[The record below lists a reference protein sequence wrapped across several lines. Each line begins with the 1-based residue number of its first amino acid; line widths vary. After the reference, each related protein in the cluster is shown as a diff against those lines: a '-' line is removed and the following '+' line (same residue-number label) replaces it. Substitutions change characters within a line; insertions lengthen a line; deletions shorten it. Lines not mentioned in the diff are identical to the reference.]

1 MKTSLIG
8 FGNRYPLTLALERN
22 KINHNFEFFIKSPVE
37 IERDWREEKFET
49 GLLSAGA
56 IISKPEA
63 LPLRNWGISSSGPV
77 MSVGIFS
84 DRPWNELSK
93 CNIRNLSRGV
103 TSPLLLKIIW
113 KEKFGQSPR
122 ILDPEDPRP
131 SEAVLCIGDKAL
143 RWYESGKYAF
153 FEDLGLIWHEMTGT
167 SIPYAFWC
175 VKRNSNAEK
184 SKDEIEK
191 KLMSSYS
198 WGKKNIEEVKKSIII
213 SSGVTKK
220 TAERYLS
227 CYNVKLEKK
236 ILQGWKIFRE
246 LGRPILIK
254 ERYDRGQ

>member
-8 FGNRYPLTLALERN
+8 FGNRYPLTLGLERN

-37 IERDWREEKFET
+37 IERDWKDDKFET

-63 LPLRNWGISSSGPV
+63 IPLKNWGISSSGPV

-84 DRPWNELSK
+84 DRPWNELPG
-93 CNIRNLSRGV
+93 CRIRNLSSGV

-113 KEKFGQSPR
+113 KEKFGEKPK
-122 ILDPEDPRP
+122 LLNAEDPGP

-143 RWYESGKYAF
+143 RWYENGKYAF

-184 SKDEIEK
+184 FKNEIEK

-198 WGKKNIEEVKKSIII
+198 WGKNNIEEVKKSIII
-213 SSGVTKK
+213 SSGVSNQ
-220 TAERYLS
+220 TAEKYLN
-227 CYNVKLEKK
+227 CYSVKLENK
-236 ILQGWKIFRE
+236 ILEGWNVFRE
-246 LGRPILIK
+246 LGRPIITK
-254 ERYDRGQ
+254 ERYDRKQ